1 MTTDWKTTLARI
13 ASAIGKGL
21 LWLGRHLLALLVA
34 VGRFIVLR
42 AIPAIRAWLRG
53 TAFPALN
60 RFYLWLPH
68 RRMVVAGAMGVAA
81 IAIAVLLLRT
91 PDDVSSTTPDRSAA
105 AGNPESPAGPVV
117 LTFAPA
123 EAPPGAPVILSGL
136 PDEDAAALEIT
147 IGGQPT
153 SALRLGDGRLQT
165 RVPLYLGPA
174 GWPVPPAKAQ
184 IVEIRRHG
192 RLVAASQEG
201 LRITALQRA
210 AGTTA
215 SVQRS
220 LDAAVDAYQAIFE
233 ALPARDEQ
241 DMAHRRAMLAVLR
254 ELVSEGDH
262 SLAAVLAG
270 SSPLLNN
277 TKPDVALLDALMASS
292 GTAANMEAFAAA
304 LGAGPAAAGGITMP
318 AAGAGFPALLAL
330 PGGWK
335 PGPRCRS
342 GGKDM
347 ELACLMQ
354 IQGLLDDLATQYIR
368 PTADAWANFTV
379 IFGGPMVASNPAT
392 VVISALLSVTN
403 LVIGKVAPSLLPAT
417 LTRFELEVPKPLIQR
432 HQTTQSRIMVEA
444 RNQPQTIT
452 VNDIIDVVK
461 ATVGPAIKIDSAS
474 LTQLMGFFSR
484 MVDVYM
490 AVLRGVDSVK
500 PNASN
505 AVNAGVLALPPKHWG
520 PIEVTSSD
528 LVSLFSHDESILS
541 SQEEK
546 LEWLGKSQ
554 GQAKVRVMP
563 RGPGTRSKVLQD
575 HSLCWGCVWS
585 GGAFGTDMPESS
597 KRISVDIDFDASPRH
612 GVAPLDVELQWRLLP
627 REDGKPVACTL
638 DFGDGSDVERI
649 ADCTDT
655 TSFRHTYAHT
665 SRLEDATGG
674 AYVAKLRLDENKA
687 EGKAEVFPDWTFEA
701 RPGSGK
707 APLDA
712 RFSWN
717 VPWPEDRKAPR
728 CEFDPGDGSERQ
740 SFDDCLATRKA
751 EHRFER
757 RGSFVPSLT
766 IIDGGATDT
775 KTAPVSVADDF
786 ACDAEEL
793 LKHKAWTGGMSYTK
807 NNEVWDDNLD
817 RNVKFNLRI
826 NLKAELAE
834 HTRRQWRG
842 ADYLVRYYSPLPQG
856 SADVSFS
863 VHQYDDRGLASY
875 QTFVGNGQI
884 RRQEPDMTE
893 DGSML
898 NLVLDANQC
907 TFSFFLQ
914 GQVYGTE
921 ERWSRGEG
929 KKSTQSHY
937 WIESARVEQPLT
949 SSTSIS
955 GSVPVQVIPK
965 FDDIPTEQTTW
976 ISAHPYIVEALG
988 KGNLG
993 KVTVDW
999 HAEPVD

>member
-1 MTTDWKTTLARI
+1 MSTDWNTTLARI
-13 ASAIGKGL
+13 ASAIGSGL
-21 LWLGRHLLALLVA
+21 LWLGRHLLALLVV
-34 VGRFIVLR
+34 VGRFIALR
-42 AIPAIRAWLRG
+42 AIPGAWAWLRG
-53 TAFPALN
+53 TAFPALH

-68 RRMVVAGAMGVAA
+68 RRRVVAGAMGVVA
-81 IAIAVLLLRT
+81 IAIAVLLMRT
-91 PDDVSSTTPDRSAA
+91 PEDAQSTPDRISAA
-105 AGNPESPAGPVV
+105 GSPESPAGPVV

-123 EAPPGAPVILSGL
+123 EAPPGAPIILSGL
-136 PDEDAAALEIT
+136 AQAGAESLEIT

-153 SALRLGDGRLQT
+153 SAMRLPDGRLQT

-192 RLVAASQEG
+192 TLVAASQEG

-210 AGTTA
+210 PGTTA

-220 LDAAVDAYQAIFE
+220 LSAAVDAYDTIFE
-233 ALPARDEQ
+233 ALPAQNDQ
-241 DMAHRRAMLAVLR
+241 DMAHRRAMLVVLR
-254 ELVSEGDH
+254 GLVSEGDH
-262 SLAAVLAG
+262 SLAAILAG

-277 TKPDVALLDALMASS
+277 TKPDVALIDALMASS
-292 GTAANMEAFAAA
+292 GTATNMEAFANA

-318 AAGAGFPALLAL
+318 AAGAGFPALMAMS
-330 PGGWK
+330 PGSWT

-354 IQGLLDDLATQYIR
+354 IQSLLDDLANQFIR
-368 PTADAWANFTV
+368 PTADAWANFTLV
-379 IFGGPMVASNPAT
+379 FGGPMAANNPAT
-392 VVISALLSVTN
+392 VVISALLSITN

-417 LTRFELEVPKPLIQR
+417 LTRFELEVPRPLIKR
-432 HQTTQSRIMVEA
+432 HESTQSRIMVEA

-452 VNDIIDVVK
+452 INDIIDVVK
-461 ATVGPAIKIDSAS
+461 STVGPAVKIDSAS
-474 LTQLMGFFSR
+474 ITQLMGFFSR
-484 MVDVYM
+484 IVDLYM
-490 AVLRGVDSVK
+490 GVLRGVDSVK

-505 AVNAGVLALPPKHWG
+505 AVNPGVLALPPKHWG

-528 LVSLFSHDESILS
+528 LIELFSYDESIVS
-541 SQEEK
+541 SQEEE

-563 RGPGTRSKVLQD
+563 RGPGDRSKVLQD
-575 HSLCWGCVWS
+575 HTLCWGCVWS

-597 KRISVDIDFDASPRH
+597 KRISVDIDFDASPVH
-612 GVAPLDVELQWRLLP
+612 GPAPLDVKLEWRLLP
-627 REDGKPVACTL
+627 GEDGKPIACTL

-649 ADCTDT
+649 ADCSDT
-655 TSFRHTYAHT
+655 TSFRHTYPHT
-665 SRLEDATGG
+665 SRLEEATGG

-687 EGKAEVFPDWTFEA
+687 EGKAEVFPDWEFDA

-712 RFSWN
+712 RFTWN
-717 VPWPEDRKAPR
+717 IPWPEDRKAPR

-740 SFDDCLATRKA
+740 AFDDCLATREA

-757 RGSFVPSLT
+757 RGSFVPTLT
-766 IIDGGATDT
+766 IIDGGAKDT

-786 ACDAEEL
+786 ACNAEEL

-807 NNEVWDDNLD
+807 SNEVWDDK
-817 RNVKFNLRI
+817 RSRKVKFNLRV
-826 NLKAELAE
+826 NLKAEMVE

-863 VHQYDDRGLASY
+863 VHEYDQQGLESY
-875 QTFVGNGQI
+875 MTFVGNGRMQ
-884 RRQEPDMTE
+884 RQEPDMNE

-898 NLVLDANQC
+898 NFVLDANKC
-907 TFSFFLQ
+907 TFSLFLQ
-914 GQVYGTE
+914 GQVYGTYE
-921 ERWSRGEG
+921 TWSPTEG
-929 KKSTQSHY
+929 KKSAQTHY
-937 WIESARVEQPLT
+937 WIESARVEQILT

-955 GSVPVQVIPK
+955 GSVPVKVIPK
-965 FDDIPTEQTTW
+965 FDDISGEESNW
-976 ISAHPYIVEALG
+976 ITAHPYIVDALG
-988 KGNLG
+988 KDNLG

-999 HAEPVD
+999 HVEPVD